1 MNDDWIS
8 IESKYPNSKCITC
21 GNIVELGARVLWK
34 KDSGIRHDPDCE
46 ETVGIQEDNSVP
58 IIIIDQDDPLG

>member
-8 IESKYPNSKCITC
+8 IESKYQNSKCITC
-21 GNIVELGARVLWK
+21 GNIVEVGVRVLWK

-46 ETVGIQEDNSVP
+46 EIVGIQEDNSVP
-58 IIIIDQDDPLG
+58 IIII

>member
-1 MNDDWIS
+1 MSDWIS
-8 IESKYPNSKCITC
+8 IESKYPNSKCVTC
-21 GNIVELGARVLWK
+21 GNIVEVGVRVLWK

-58 IIIIDQDDPLG
+58 IIIIDEDDSKL